1 MYIVIC
7 TDNKVLDMSNFS
19 GYKWSNVV
27 FGPFSAK
34 YEAEEWVDNYCGK
47 AYWNIVR
54 LNRVDS
60 SA

>member
-1 MYIVIC
+1 MYVVIC

-27 FGPFSAK
+27 FGPFDEK
-34 YEAEEWVDNYCGK
+34 YDAEEWVDNYCGK

>member
-27 FGPFSAK
+27 FGPFAKK

-47 AYWNIVR
+47 KYWNIVK
-54 LNRVDS
+54 LNDTTTE
-60 SA
+60 